1 MSELASSAPAIETVG
16 VRRVFQSRKG
26 FLFREVTR
34 TEALKGVDLR
44 VERGSIFGL
53 LGPNG
58 AGKTTLTKILSTL
71 LLPTEGRAMV
81 LGHDVTTETA
91 WLRPRMGL
99 VLGGERGLYSRISG
113 RENLRY
119 FADLYGIPPEE
130 RERRIAEVL
139 DRVDVTWA
147 ADRRVEEYSRGMKQ
161 KLHIARGILHR
172 PEILFLDEP
181 TIGLDPKS
189 ARETRKLIRSLVGDG
204 VTIFLTTHY
213 MFEAEE
219 LCPQIAIL
227 SKGRIVARDSVA
239 GLRRLVGGDR
249 TLEAEAH
256 GFDDQE
262 IDALRRLPGVSKV
275 VSEEFGPTLRLT
287 IRLRT
292 EETTTDDLTR
302 SLPGHPELMVRERQ
316 TSLEDVYLD
325 LVEEEAR

>member
-1 MSELASSAPAIETVG
+1 MTSSNFAIETHG
-16 VRRVFQSRKG
+16 ITRVFESRKG

-34 TEALKGVDLR
+34 TEALKGIDLS
-44 VERGSIFGL
+44 VERGAIFGL

-58 AGKTTLTKILSTL
+58 AGKTTFTKSLSTL
-71 LLPTEGRAMV
+71 LLPTAGTALV
-81 LGHDVTTETA
+81 LGHDVVRDTE

-99 VLGGERGLYSRISG
+99 VLGGERGLYNRVSG

-119 FADLYGIPPEE
+119 FADLYGIPLTE
-130 RERRIAEVL
+130 REQRISEVIE
-139 DRVDVTWA
+139 RVDLEWA

-189 ARETRKLIRSLVGDG
+189 AREARKLVRSLVADG

-219 LCPQIAIL
+219 LCPELAIL
-227 SKGRIVARDSVA
+227 SKGRIVARDTVA
-239 GLRRLVGGDR
+239 KLRHLVGGDR
-249 TLEAEAH
+249 TLEAEAY
-256 GFDDQE
+256 GFEDRELDS
-262 IDALRRLPGVSKV
+262 LRHLPGVSKILT
-275 VSEEFGPTLRLT
+275 EEFGPVSRLT
-287 IRLRT
+287 IRVRT
-292 EETTTDDLTR
+292 EETRPDAVRTILA
-302 SLPGHPELMVRERQ
+302 PGHPEVSVRERR